1 MAHHQALIV
10 GGGAA
15 GLTVAARLKRLRPE
29 LDVAILEPSPDHYY
43 QPGWTLVGGG
53 VFSLQQTHRPEAELI
68 PEGVRWIR
76 AAAEGFDPAANTVGT
91 SSGETLSYET
101 LVVATGIK
109 LCWDRIK
116 GLPQALGSQG
126 ITSNYSREHL
136 NYTWQTIQGFK
147 GGQALFTFPDTPIKC
162 AGAPQ
167 KIMYLADDVFKR
179 SPAVAACT
187 RVIYATATP
196 GIFAIPAF
204 AAPLRQVVARRGI
217 DARYLHTLREVRA
230 ESKEAV
236 FSVKEGESEREEVIS
251 FEMLHVTPPMTA
263 PDVVATSPLAVAG
276 PGGWVDVDK
285 GTTQHVRYP
294 NVFSIGDVS
303 SLPNSKTAAAVRGQA
318 PVLVDNLLAHLD
330 SRPLLARYDGYACCP
345 LITGYG
351 KVIMAEFNYEGQPT
365 PSFPLDPTVE
375 RSSMWQ
381 VKTRLLPW
389 LYWNRMLKG
398 YDHERRFMPGIAKP
412 EVRSR

>member
-1 MAHHQALIV
+1 MAHHQVLIV

-15 GLTVAARLKRLRPE
+15 GLTVAARLKRLRPALE
-29 LDVAILEPSPDHYY
+29 VAILEPSPDHYY

-53 VFSLQQTHRPEAELI
+53 VFSLQQTHRPEGELI
-68 PEGVRWIR
+68 PAGVHWIR
-76 AAAEGFDPAANTVGT
+76 AAAEGFDPAANSVST
-91 SSGETLSYET
+91 SSGETLSYDV
-101 LVVATGIK
+101 LVVATGIR

-116 GLPQALGSQG
+116 GLSEALGSQG
-126 ITSNYSREHL
+126 VTSNYSREHVA
-136 NYTWQTIQGFK
+136 YTWETIQAFR
-147 GGQALFTFPDTPIKC
+147 GGNAVFTFPQTPIKC

-179 SPAVAACT
+179 SPEVAACT

-196 GIFAIPAF
+196 GIFAIPTF
-204 AAPLRQVVARRGI
+204 AEPLRRVVARRGI
-217 DARYLHTLREVRA
+217 DARYQHTLMEVRA
-230 ESKEAV
+230 ASKEAV
-236 FSVKEGESEREEVIS
+236 FAVKEGDGEREEVIG
-251 FEMLHVTPPMTA
+251 FEMLHVTPPMAA
-263 PDVVATSPLAVAG
+263 PEVVARSPLAVEG

-285 GTTQHVRYP
+285 FSTQHVRHP
-294 NVFSIGDVS
+294 NVFSLGDVS

-330 SRPLLARYDGYACCP
+330 GRPLTARYDGYACCP

-375 RSSMWQ
+375 RWSMWQ
-381 VKTRLLPW
+381 VKTKLLPW
-389 LYWNRMLKG
+389 LYWNRMLRG
-398 YDHERRFMPGIAKP
+398 ADHERRYMPGLAAP
-412 EVRSR
+412 SR